1 MTQDFWIGIAQDDH
15 GAEGWRFDG
24 AQALDHA
31 SGPSAQDVMAGLAQ
45 TAATVIVRDGLGRHP
60 VPAPALPVALPLT
73 DLTQDKP
80 HGLLPATARLRIA
93 GVLSTRPNWDG
104 VICLPG
110 QEATHWCQI
119 SANEVVSFQSALTQ
133 RLAQA
138 MGAADLADAQ
148 ALADTMSRP
157 ERLALH
163 LRSAS
168 LMDDRQAIAGHLLGA
183 ELAAMRAYWLG
194 QRVIAVA
201 QTALYRDALVAQGVP
216 ADLVAPQDAT
226 CAGLVAL
233 RATSR

>member
-24 AQALDHA
+24 AHPLDHA
-31 SGPSAQDVMAGLAQ
+31 YGPSAQDVLTGLAQ
-45 TAATVIVRDGLGRHP
+45 TAATVIVQDGLNAQP
-60 VPAPALPVALPLT
+60 VPALALPDALPVT

-80 HGLLPATARLRIA
+80 RGLLPATARLRIA

-119 SANEVVSFQSALTQ
+119 SANEVVSFQSALTPS
-133 RLAQA
+133 LARA
-138 MGAADLADAQ
+138 MGAADLADAE

-157 ERLALH
+157 ERLSLH

-194 QRVIAVA
+194 QRVIVVA
-201 QTALYRDALVAQGVP
+201 THDLYPGALRAQGVP
-216 ADLVAPQDAT
+216 VESVAPQDAT

>member
-24 AQALDHA
+24 AQPLDHA
-31 SGPSAQDVMAGLAQ
+31 YGPSAQDVMAGLAQ
-45 TAATVIVRDGLGRHP
+45 TAVTVIVQDGQGAQP
-60 VPAPALPVALPLT
+60 VPARVLPDALPVK
-73 DLTQDKP
+73 DLEQERP
-80 HGLLPATARLRIA
+80 HGLLPATDRLRIA

-119 SANEVVSFQSALTQ
+119 SANEVVSFQSALTP
-133 RLAQA
+133 RLASA
-138 MGAADLADAQ
+138 MGAADLADAE

-157 ERLALH
+157 ERLSLH
-163 LRSAS
+163 LRSAA
-168 LMDDRQAIAGHLLGA
+168 LQNRPRAIAGHLLGA

-194 QRVIAVA
+194 QRVIVVA
-201 QTALYRDALVAQGVP
+201 QTGLYPDALGAQGVP
-216 ADLVAPQDAT
+216 VERVTPRDTT

-233 RATSR
+233 RGQSR